1 MAQLDIPMQQQS
13 KPDYGADAPQVL
25 RNLFL
30 GGTACMLLGLLLS
43 PVVRVGGISIQ
54 SQSFFWPGGFM
65 LAAAIL
71 FLLYVKIGKFHHRDF
86 ILSLHSWRGDEQVLD
101 VGCGRG
107 LLLAGAA
114 RCLESS
120 RGTGHATGIDIWSS
134 VDMGGNSAQAT
145 LRNLDLEGLSH
156 RCEVVSVPVEEM
168 TFPDATFDVIV
179 SNICLHN
186 IASRSNRD
194 AALTQIIRVLK
205 PTGVAL
211 ISDFKHTAQYA
222 AALRSAGFLVERR
235 WGNPILTFPPLRVV
249 VGRRP
254 IT

>member
-1 MAQLDIPMQQQS
+1 
-13 KPDYGADAPQVL
+13 
-25 RNLFL
+25 
-30 GGTACMLLGLLLS
+30 
-43 PVVRVGGISIQ
+43 
-54 SQSFFWPGGFM
+54 
-65 LAAAIL
+65 
-71 FLLYVKIGKFHHRDF
+71 
-86 ILSLHSWRGDEQVLD
+86 
-101 VGCGRG
+101 
-107 LLLAGAA
+107 
-114 RCLESS
+114 
-120 RGTGHATGIDIWSS
+120 
-134 VDMGGNSAQAT
+134 MGGNSAQAT

>member
-1 MAQLDIPMQQQS
+1 
-13 KPDYGADAPQVL
+13 
-25 RNLFL
+25 
-30 GGTACMLLGLLLS
+30 
-43 PVVRVGGISIQ
+43 
-54 SQSFFWPGGFM
+54 
-65 LAAAIL
+65 
-71 FLLYVKIGKFHHRDF
+71 
-86 ILSLHSWRGDEQVLD
+86 
-101 VGCGRG
+101 
-107 LLLAGAA
+107 
-114 RCLESS
+114 
-120 RGTGHATGIDIWSS
+120 
-134 VDMGGNSAQAT
+134 MGGNSAQAT

-156 RCEVVSVPVEEM
+156 RCEVVSVPVQEM

-179 SNICLHN
+179 SNLCLHN